1 MTGYISNFRIVT
13 GSAVYAASGFT
24 PPTSPLTAISGTQL
38 LTCQNSTGSIT
49 DASSNGYTITANG
62 NAAAD
67 ASTPFV
73 ANFTVPTSDLTAVTN
88 TKLLALQES
97 APKYENGGCF
107 YVNSRYQGIQVDDA
121 ALEVGTGDF
130 TIEFFYKVGTWTNST
145 SYYLLFDY
153 KDIQFGVSAGSS
165 TAPTSLGLYYG
176 GWAHGTAGVGLNLGQ
191 WYHAAVVRTGG
202 NIKVYIDGVQII
214 TTTNGGT
221 YNITDGKLAFN
232 GSHAAAGYGLQ
243 AGNWY
248 SEIRFCSKAVY
259 TGAFT
264 PPRGRLTQ
272 TGGDYTSLTNVSL
285 PTAAETEL
293 LCVQRGKDNYTSG
306 VTDNSQNGMT
316 VTIYSSINQ
325 AQYGVNEPNLID
337 KSSFNHTITPA
348 GSPKGSY
355 ASPFA
360 QSSGSIVCDDYDNRY
375 IYVDDSDIVLGSN
388 DFCIEYWFMDKG
400 VYGDGTT
407 DNEVYSYNGYWAFG
421 SSSGTGAIPFH
432 VSSHSGGNASTG
444 LTAFGMTHQKGST
457 SLAGGS
463 FQVQSTNSSGNGWF
477 STVNK
482 AIIDPLRWYHMAII
496 RESGEIKVY
505 FDGVYYPFASAH
517 SVNTNYTFDRLAVGG
532 SYASYALLTG
542 HISNFRL
549 VVGSGVYTPSS
560 GGGGSTIF
568 DGSGD
573 NLLVPSSGS
582 TSTDL
587 VIGTNDFTLEFWVN
601 ADAFTNGGVIYDTRE
616 NDAAGLMVNFNTS
629 GNLRVYANSG
639 YRITADGISTGGWHH
654 CAIVRSG
661 GVTRLFLNGV
671 KDDEVYVDTNNYTGN
686 TAFIGKHNSN
696 TGADF
701 DGYISNLRL
710 VVGTA
715 VYTSNFNVTNTPL
728 TAITNTKLLTCQNS
742 SGAPTDASSVNHTI
756 DTSGSATGS
765 SVAPFRDLSLIHI

>member
-1 MTGYISNFRIVT
+1 
-13 GSAVYAASGFT
+13 
-24 PPTSPLTAISGTQL
+24 
-38 LTCQNSTGSIT
+38 
-49 DASSNGYTITANG
+49 
-62 NAAAD
+62 
-67 ASTPFV
+67 
-73 ANFTVPTSDLTAVTN
+73 
-88 TKLLALQES
+88 
-97 APKYENGGCF
+97 
-107 YVNSRYQGIQVDDA
+107 
-121 ALEVGTGDF
+121 
-130 TIEFFYKVGTWTNST
+130 
-145 SYYLLFDY
+145 
-153 KDIQFGVSAGSS
+153 
-165 TAPTSLGLYYG
+165 
-176 GWAHGTAGVGLNLGQ
+176 
-191 WYHAAVVRTGG
+191 
-202 NIKVYIDGVQII
+202 
-214 TTTNGGT
+214 
-221 YNITDGKLAFN
+221 
-232 GSHAAAGYGLQ
+232 
-243 AGNWY
+243 
-248 SEIRFCSKAVY
+248 
-259 TGAFT
+259 
-264 PPRGRLTQ
+264 
-272 TGGDYTSLTNVSL
+272 
-285 PTAAETEL
+285 
-293 LCVQRGKDNYTSG
+293 
-306 VTDNSQNGMT
+306 MT

-337 KSSFNHTITPA
+337 NSSFNHTITPA

-765 SVAPFRDLSLIHI
+765 SVAPFRDYITVPTSPLTAITNTKLLTAQHSNQIIDASGNCTIIPVNNCVATRINPF